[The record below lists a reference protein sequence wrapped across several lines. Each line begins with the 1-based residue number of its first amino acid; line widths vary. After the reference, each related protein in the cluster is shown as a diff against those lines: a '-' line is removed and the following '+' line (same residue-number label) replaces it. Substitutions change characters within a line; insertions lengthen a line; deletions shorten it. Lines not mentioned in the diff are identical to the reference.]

1 MADYNKVYD
10 SNNYLNCYGESYSEV
25 YGSDPEEDS
34 YLDYYP
40 SGTES
45 EDDCDPDVFALQEDT
60 NSFYHLQTSKSREA
74 SIVLWP
80 FDWPTTLTPRNLCSH

>member
-34 YLDYYP
+34 YLDNYP
-40 SGTES
+40 SDTES
-45 EDDCDPDVFALQEDT
+45 EDDCDPDVFALQEDEVSICGISVWDMSM
-60 NSFYHLQTSKSREA
+60 NSS
-74 SIVLWP
+74 
-80 FDWPTTLTPRNLCSH
+80 